1 MLYSLSV
8 RVQCWSCV
16 PLFLQCT
23 DAYYYLGVCYET
35 GAIDEQPDDVKAAH
49 YYSLG
54 AENGHPDAQ
63 YNLAVFYEEGYGKYG
78 FVYVEPNI
86 C

>member
-1 MLYSLSV
+1 LL
-8 RVQCWSCV
+8 
-16 PLFLQCT
+16 LQCT

-35 GAIDEQPDDVKAAH
+35 GAVDEQPDDVKAAH

-63 YNLAVFYEEGYGKYG
+63 YNLAVFYEEGYGKYC